1 MDRGATIEKRLDT
14 MKQLYEAGIKTT
26 CFISPIFFLF
36 KGAFGFRTK
45 AQDTRGKKLFTGSY
59 GSYGTRCTDRNGNKV
74 SSYPYEGA
82 GNNSYGTRCT
92 DRNASKV
99 PSYPYKRSVDSSYT
113 T

>member
-1 MDRGATIEKRLDT
+1 MRLIFGIFIYGIQVRGFFCGFSCGFLCEGAENAREKA
-14 MKQLYEAGIKTT
+14 LYGLLWLLWHELLLNTY
-26 CFISPIFFLF
+26 C
-36 KGAFGFRTK
+36 
-45 AQDTRGKKLFTGSY
+45 TGSF
-59 GSYGTRCTDRNGNKV
+59 GTRCTDRNGNKV

-82 GNNSYGTRCT
+82 ENNAFGVRCT